1 LQPVPFSCTTGAKK
15 PRNEKA
21 IIIEPKLGPGEY
33 HVDTVFFDPGR
44 FRYQQPRHKSRF
56 TKDAVGVIDD
66 GRRRQGGDHT
76 VYGGIHLLP
85 LDAGDIQE
93 AARKQ
98 AMKGAADKRRSAEDA
113 SPEKA
118 EKADR
123 KARKDRAKQ
132 RGRRAGMLLEGANSD
147 FADGRDNL
155 LIHAL
160 LREET
165 ERVAKQRAIEA
176 AKKGEKLH
184 KSAAE
189 LAEEERQK
197 KIREGDDWEK
207 WFQEEVKVKPDEIEM
222 MVHTTNTE
230 LMELRSPNV
239 SPKASAKSSP
249 KH

>member
-1 LQPVPFSCTTGAKK
+1 
-15 PRNEKA
+15 
-21 IIIEPKLGPGEY
+21 
-33 HVDTVFFDPGR
+33 
-44 FRYQQPRHKSRF
+44 
-56 TKDAVGVIDD
+56 
-66 GRRRQGGDHT
+66 
-76 VYGGIHLLP
+76 
-85 LDAGDIQE
+85 
-93 AARKQ
+93 
-98 AMKGAADKRRSAEDA
+98 
-113 SPEKA
+113 
-118 EKADR
+118 
-123 KARKDRAKQ
+123 
-132 RGRRAGMLLEGANSD
+132 MLLEGANSD

-176 AKKGEKLH
+176 AKNGEKVH

-230 LMELRSPNV
+230 LMELRSPV
-239 SPKASAKSSP
+239 ASPKASP
-249 KH
+249 KA